1 MNIENIAEKHISVL
15 YEELIWSIEI
25 FNNKQNIVVDCTL
38 GMWWHASGMIQKMNQ
53 WDIFIGFDAD
63 ERNLKLAK
71 QRLEE
76 VNKDKKVE
84 IILINSNF
92 VHLKSELES
101 RGIHEITG
109 IYYDLWL
116 SSLHVDEADRWF
128 SFRANGPLDMR
139 FDATSG
145 KPASF
150 IVNVYRKE
158 QLIDI
163 FRNYWEEPLCEK
175 IAQAICNQRKK
186 RNFETTDDLVEIIE
200 TISKHPKVKTR
211 IFQAL
216 RIETNKELDF
226 AEKSIQDSLSL
237 LSKGGKIFVISF
249 HSLEDRLVKQIFK
262 TETRDC
268 ICDDLICSCGH
279 KKSLKILT
287 KKPILP
293 TDEEIKQNP
302 RSRSAKA
309 RLAEKITP
317 AVKNS

>member
-1 MNIENIAEKHISVL
+1 
-15 YEELIWSIEI
+15 
-25 FNNKQNIVVDCTL
+25 
-38 GMWWHASGMIQKMNQ
+38 
-53 WDIFIGFDAD
+53 
-63 ERNLKLAK
+63 
-71 QRLEE
+71 
-76 VNKDKKVE
+76 
-84 IILINSNF
+84 
-92 VHLKSELES
+92 
-101 RGIHEITG
+101 
-109 IYYDLWL
+109 L
-116 SSLHVDEADRWF
+116 S
-128 SFRANGPLDMR
+128 
-139 FDATSG
+139 
-145 KPASF
+145 
-150 IVNVYRKE
+150 
-158 QLIDI
+158 
-163 FRNYWEEPLCEK
+163 EK

-287 KKPILP
+287 KKPIAP

-309 RLAEKITP
+309 RLAEKLTP